1 VPYHFQYPTLRI
13 VLCNSLTRETS
24 TRTAISLSVSYP
36 TDRSL
41 QPGRAHDYRAEDM
54 AFQYPTLRIVLCNLL
69 CPELLYDR
77 PELLSVSY
85 PTDRSLQPYSM
96 TPTPSADQYLSV
108 SYPTD
113 RSLQRLSRI
122 QECALSYNLSV
133 SYPTDRS
140 LQRDMGGGACL
151 IPVNFQYPT
160 LRIVLC
166 NPPSAYPCAP
176 AARAFSI
183 LPYGSFSATFEES
196 SWYLLVQNSFS
207 ILPYGSFSA
216 TTTVR
221 RFP

>member
-1 VPYHFQYPTLRI
+1 MLPD
-13 VLCNSLTRETS
+13 
-24 TRTAISLSVSYP
+24 RTLSVSYP

-41 QPGRAHDYRAEDM
+41 QPRRPTAQPGRCR
-54 AFQYPTLRIVLCNLL
+54 C
-69 CPELLYDR
+69 
-77 PELLSVSY
+77 
-85 PTDRSLQPYSM
+85 
-96 TPTPSADQYLSV
+96 
-108 SYPTD
+108 
-113 RSLQRLSRI
+113 
-122 QECALSYNLSV
+122 LSV